1 MSGLNLT
8 VNFHNAV
15 YKYNRD
21 EIEYGDPVSP
31 IGTCDIY
38 SIIKHEESPPVLMGY
53 FWSFSD
59 RNDLIQLTQPVTLE
73 ELAFILTEM
82 KARRHNSKDDL

>member
-15 YKYNRD
+15 YKYSKD
-21 EIEYGDPVSP
+21 EIESGGLVSP

-53 FWSFSD
+53 FWSFND

-73 ELAFILTEM
+73 ELAFILREM
-82 KARRHNSKDDL
+82 QSRRYNSKDD